1 VMPIGKL
8 APELAVLVRVGV
20 VQLSETDGVV
30 QVAGAVVALADET
43 LMLIL
48 TGQLVIVGA
57 MISFAQAL
65 NG

>member
-20 VQLSETDGVV
+20 VQLSETVGVV